1 MPRPFRP
8 AQRRSATAAVI
19 RSTRAIPPAIVMIPP
34 TLATLILTVRQVA
47 RRITSRPAGSLLAT
61 ITMTNTSLPIPNLR
75 KITTVNNHRLTTS
88 SRLTMTS
95 STSHQ
100 RLVSHKMAALAA
112 RVVSNNLPS
121 LSKPSKNKIIKK
133 GVAKSVVRVIIIGNR
148 RISQVMTSY
157 QGVGA
162 MAGSTVGA
170 IHHVDTTFLDY

>member
-19 RSTRAIPPAIVMIPP
+19 RSTRAIPPAIVMIPL
-34 TLATLILTVRQVA
+34 TLATLILTVRQAA

-61 ITMTNTSLPIPNLR
+61 IIMTNTSLPIPNLR
-75 KITTVNNHRLTTS
+75 KTTVNNHRLTAS

-100 RLVSHKMAALAA
+100 RPVSHKMATLAA

-121 LSKPSKNKIIKK
+121 LSKPNKNKIIKK

-170 IHHVDTTFLDY
+170 IHHVDTTFLDH